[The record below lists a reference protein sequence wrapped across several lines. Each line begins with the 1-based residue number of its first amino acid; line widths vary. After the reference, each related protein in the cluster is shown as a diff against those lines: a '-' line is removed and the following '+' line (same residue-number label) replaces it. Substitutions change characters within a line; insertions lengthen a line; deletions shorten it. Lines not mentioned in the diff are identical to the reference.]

1 MLESIIEIG
10 LGLLFIWLLIVVI
23 RTIIGTNKINKN
35 LETMSSQLQKII
47 TELEKMNRHL
57 PR

>member
-1 MLESIIEIG
+1 MLETIIEIG

-47 TELEKMNRHL
+47 IELEEINRHL

>member
-1 MLESIIEIG
+1 MLETIIEIG

-47 TELEKMNRHL
+47 NELEEINRHL